1 MSNPSLTY
9 SRASL
14 IEKSRHH
21 LLSPDLTMCFVILIW
36 GANFAVVKAAMREI
50 PPLPF
55 TAIRFGL
62 ATALLMLLLRWREG
76 DWKFPPGTARRF
88 MWLGIVGNTIYQS
101 LFCLGLYYT
110 TSANASLILTTT
122 PVVVAIAAGLIGM
135 EKVTRNMVI
144 GLALALGGIVIVMM
158 VRGAALS
165 SGTMRGDLMMLGG
178 VFCWAAYVL
187 GMRTVAGGISSLRL
201 TTLTL
206 MTGAPGL
213 FLLGLPGLLRMDAR
227 RIGATALF
235 GILYSAVVALVICY
249 LLYNRNVRLI
259 GGVRTSIYGCVI
271 PVVATL
277 IAWPALGERPTW
289 VQALGAA
296 LVIGGVLITRR
307 R

>member
-1 MSNPSLTY
+1 MSNPPVAH

-14 IEKSRHH
+14 IEKNRHH
-21 LLSPDLTMCFVILIW
+21 LLSPDLTMCFVILVW

-55 TAIRFGL
+55 TSIRFGA
-62 ATALLMLLLRWREG
+62 ATALLMLLLWWREG
-76 DWKFPPGTARRF
+76 DWKFPPGTVRKF
-88 MWLGIVGNTIYQS
+88 LFLGIIGNTVYQC

-122 PVVVAIAAGLIGM
+122 PVTVAIASGVIGV
-135 EKVTRNMVI
+135 EKITRNMVA
-144 GLALALGGIVIVMM
+144 GLALAFSGIVIVML

-165 SGTMRGDLMMLGG
+165 STTMLGDLMMLGS
-178 VFCWAAYVL
+178 VFCWTAYVL
-187 GMRTVAGGISSLRL
+187 GIRTVVVGISSLRL

-213 FLLGLPGLLRMDAR
+213 FLLGLPGLLRLDVSG
-227 RIGATALF
+227 IGAAAIF
-235 GILYSAVVALVICY
+235 GILFSSGVALVICY
-249 LLYNRNVRLI
+249 LLYNRNIRLL
-259 GGVRTSIYGCVI
+259 GGVRTSIYGCAI
-271 PVVATL
+271 PIVAAL
-277 IAWPALGERPTW
+277 VAWPALGERPTP

-296 LVIGGVLITRR
+296 LVLGGVLMTRR

>member
-1 MSNPSLTY
+1 
-9 SRASL
+9 
-14 IEKSRHH
+14 
-21 LLSPDLTMCFVILIW
+21 MCFVILIW